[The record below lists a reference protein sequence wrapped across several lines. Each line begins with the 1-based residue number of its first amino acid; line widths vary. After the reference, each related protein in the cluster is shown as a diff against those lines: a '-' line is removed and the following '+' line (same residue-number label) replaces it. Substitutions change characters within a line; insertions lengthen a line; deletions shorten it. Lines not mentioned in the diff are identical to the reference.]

1 MTLVS
6 RLLTVLIILFLVA
19 CSQEKVKVI
28 EGSIY
33 GTTYSVQFTKDVD
46 KEKIKGLIEAELNRI
61 DMIFSTYKE
70 KSLISIINNNLN
82 CVQDAVGLMTDQI
95 DPWWIKQENSNWSK
109 FCTSDE
115 FDYLFYLSH
124 QIKENSNGAFNPVAL
139 SENVDFYCP
148 QSVCLDFSA
157 IGKGYA
163 VDKISE
169 LLVKLGITDYFVE
182 IGGEISINGT
192 KFGDSWTWAINNPF
206 DFSSEAYRAFKAPE
220 EGISIAT
227 SGEYRNPGH
236 IWGYEVTLI
245 HKGNIQKFMEGAFEG
260 NGGKNVA
267 SVTVIADNTTEADAW
282 ATAMYVLGIE
292 QGLKIANREGL
303 SVFFIRED
311 GKTME
316 SLMWGLKTLSP
327 EQLIEEIKEQI

>member
-70 KSLISIINNNLN
+70 KSLISIINNNSN

-220 EGISIAT
+220 GGISIAT

-236 IWGYEVTLI
+236 IWGD
-245 HKGNIQKFMEGAFEG
+245 GR
-260 NGGKNVA
+260 KNVA

-292 QGLKIANREGL
+292 QGLKVANREGL

>member
-236 IWGYEVTLI
+236 IWGD
-245 HKGNIQKFMEGAFEG
+245 GR
-260 NGGKNVA
+260 KNVA

>member
-70 KSLISIINNNLN
+70 KSLISIINNNSN

-95 DPWWIKQENSNWSK
+95 DPWWIKQEYSDWSK

-220 EGISIAT
+220 GGISIAT

-236 IWGYEVTLI
+236 IWGD
-245 HKGNIQKFMEGAFEG
+245 GR
-260 NGGKNVA
+260 KNVA

-292 QGLKIANREGL
+292 QGLKVANREGL

>member
-33 GTTYSVQFTKDVD
+33 GTTYSVQFTKNVD

-70 KSLISIINNNLN
+70 KSLISIINNSN
-82 CVQDAVGLMTDQI
+82 CVQDAVELMTDQI
-95 DPWWIKQENSNWSK
+95 DPWWIKQEYSAWSK

-124 QIKENSNGAFNPVAL
+124 QIKKNSNDAFNPVAL

-206 DFSSEAYRAFKAPE
+206 DFNSEAYRAFKAPE
-220 EGISIAT
+220 GGISIAT

-236 IWGYEVTLI
+236 IWGD
-245 HKGNIQKFMEGAFEG
+245 GR
-260 NGGKNVA
+260 KNVA

-292 QGLKIANREGL
+292 QGLEVANREGL

>member
-220 EGISIAT
+220 GGISIAT

-236 IWGYEVTLI
+236 IWGD
-245 HKGNIQKFMEGAFEG
+245 GR
-260 NGGKNVA
+260 KNVA

>member
-220 EGISIAT
+220 GGISIAT

-236 IWGYEVTLI
+236 IWGD
-245 HKGNIQKFMEGAFEG
+245 GR
-260 NGGKNVA
+260 KNVA

-292 QGLKIANREGL
+292 QGLKVANREGL

>member
-70 KSLISIINNNLN
+70 KSLISIINNNSN

-95 DPWWIKQENSNWSK
+95 DPWWIKQEYSDWSK

-206 DFSSEAYRAFKAPE
+206 DSSSQAYRAFKAPE

-236 IWGYEVTLI
+236 IWG
-245 HKGNIQKFMEGAFEG
+245 
-260 NGGKNVA
+260 NGRKNVA

-292 QGLKIANREGL
+292 QGLKVANREGL

-311 GKTME
+311 GKTMQ
-316 SLMWGLKTLSP
+316 SLMWGFKTLSP
-327 EQLIEEIKEQI
+327 EQLIEEIKE

>member
-70 KSLISIINNNLN
+70 KSLISKINNNSY
-82 CVQDAVGLMTDQI
+82 CVQDAVGLMTDQEN
-95 DPWWIKQENSNWSK
+95 PWKLKSEYSAWSRY
-109 FCTSDE
+109 CTSDE

-169 LLVKLGITDYFVE
+169 LLVKLGITDFFVE

-206 DFSSEAYRAFKAPE
+206 DFSSEAYRAVKAPE

-236 IWGYEVTLI
+236 IWGD
-245 HKGNIQKFMEGAFEG
+245 GR
-260 NGGKNVA
+260 KNVA

-292 QGLKIANREGL
+292 QGLKVANREGL

-311 GKTME
+311 GKTMQ
-316 SLMWGLKTLSP
+316 SLMWGFKTLSP
-327 EQLIEEIKEQI
+327 EQLIEEIKELI

>member
-236 IWGYEVTLI
+236 IWGD
-245 HKGNIQKFMEGAFEG
+245 GR
-260 NGGKNVA
+260 KNVA

-292 QGLKIANREGL
+292 QGLKVANREGL

>member
-70 KSLISIINNNLN
+70 KSLISIINNNSN

-95 DPWWIKQENSNWSK
+95 DPWWIKQEYSDWSK

-236 IWGYEVTLI
+236 IWGD
-245 HKGNIQKFMEGAFEG
+245 GR
-260 NGGKNVA
+260 KNVA

-292 QGLKIANREGL
+292 QGLKVANREGL